1 MLWMPALHDFFGVP
15 DRDMDDK
22 VFVIADMLSYVEIRD
37 NLPVVTFHGVVE
49 WALDYLVTSEVI
61 WLPSEEQLRMSL
73 IRRLEGGRG
82 DAFLLTSTDKGFRC
96 GIQFK
101 GESLAFEDS
110 EASEAYSAALL
121 HVLRNP

>member
-1 MLWMPALHDFFGVP
+1 
-15 DRDMDDK
+15 MDDK
-22 VFVIADMLSYVEIRD
+22 VFVIGDMLSYVEIRD

-73 IRRLEGGRG
+73 IHRLEGERAGILQL
-82 DAFLLTSTDKGFRC
+82 FSTNTGFRC
-96 GIQFK
+96 EIQYK
-101 GESLAFEDS
+101 SEALAFENS
-110 EASEAYSAALL
+110 EASEAYGAALL

>member
-1 MLWMPALHDFFGVP
+1 MPALHDFFGIP
-15 DRDMDDK
+15 DRDMDDR

-61 WLPSEEQLRMSL
+61 WLPTEEQLRMAL
-73 IRRLEGGRG
+73 VHRLEGERG
-82 DAFLLTSTDKGFRC
+82 NAFHLSSTDQGFKC
-96 GIQFK
+96 EIQFR
-101 GESLAFEDS
+101 GNPLTFESS
-110 EASEAYSAALL
+110 EAVEAYSAALL